1 MVAFYFQLDNETKVS
16 SINAKKKKKKEQGIY
31 LVLLTKKASEIKE
44 FKFAPNVFPANSM
57 KARERARLMKSLLHD
72 RALLQAD
79 QRLVKHINSNI
90 NTGLFEHEAIY
101 TAMYERTTTTRA
113 HGRT

>member
-1 MVAFYFQLDNETKVS
+1 MVAFFFQLDNETKVS
-16 SINAKKKKKKEQGIY
+16 SINAKKKKKKKQGIY

-57 KARERARLMKSLLHD
+57 KAGERARLMKSLLHD

-79 QRLVKHINSNI
+79 QRLFKHSKVSHVEQSIRNSNRSCI
-90 NTGLFEHEAIY
+90 NQAQ
-101 TAMYERTTTTRA
+101 
-113 HGRT
+113 